1 MKNETKR
8 AVAQR
13 IYRAVMAVVDEIRI
27 MRKPILIG
35 LLLMV
40 AFWGFSL
47 ISDIYHSDMW
57 LVASPLA
64 FVAPVLV
71 VYVIRLK
78 RWVMKWKDYK
88 VEE

>member
-13 IYRAVMAVVDEIRI
+13 IYRAVMAVVDEVRI

-40 AFWGFSL
+40 VFWGFSL

-57 LVASPLA
+57 LATSPLA
-64 FVAPVLV
+64 FVAPILV
-71 VYVIRLK
+71 AYVIRLK